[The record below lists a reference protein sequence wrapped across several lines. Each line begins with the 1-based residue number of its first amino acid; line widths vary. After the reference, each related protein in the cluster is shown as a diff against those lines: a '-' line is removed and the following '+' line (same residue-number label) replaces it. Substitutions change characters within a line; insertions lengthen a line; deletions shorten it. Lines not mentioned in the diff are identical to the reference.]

1 MVEAYYIKG
10 VQKQPFPD
18 VLQNRCSWK
27 VFKIHRKTPMLESLF
42 NKVKHVLSYDLCGIF
57 KNTYF
62 LITPQNEATLLRKQ
76 VSKET

>member
-1 MVEAYYIKG
+1 
-10 VQKQPFPD
+10 
-18 VLQNRCSWK
+18 
-27 VFKIHRKTPMLESLF
+27 MLESLF